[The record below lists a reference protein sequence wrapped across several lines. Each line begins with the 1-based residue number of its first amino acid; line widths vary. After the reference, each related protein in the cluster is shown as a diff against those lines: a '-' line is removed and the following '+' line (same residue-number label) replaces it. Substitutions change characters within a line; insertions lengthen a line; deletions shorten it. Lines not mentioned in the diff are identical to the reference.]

1 MNMAAFLGKKNMK
14 NALRALGYFFFILNS
29 PKTHIK
35 SMVGLVDNL
44 VSYHVSMLKR
54 AFFVLRV
61 LFFHKSLSPAYL
73 PFSFP
78 FTIFNHYSKFLTLFL
93 LLHEIMYFMCHK
105 NPA

>member
-14 NALRALGYFFFILNS
+14 NALCALGYFFFILNS

-61 LFFHKSLSPAYL
+61 LFFFINPFHLLTFRFLFPLPSSLIIANS
-73 PFSFP
+73 
-78 FTIFNHYSKFLTLFL
+78 
-93 LLHEIMYFMCHK
+93 
-105 NPA
+105 